1 MNDFLPDTAPGFD
14 QPVAVLKHCH
24 NRIRKQLGTLER
36 LLAHLPEHGAD
47 EAARQAA
54 TAVLK
59 YFEKAAHLHHEDEE
73 QDLIPMLRAVA
84 QGEDAATLQALAP
97 VILQDHKEM
106 DALWQDLHEQL
117 SHIADGSA
125 AVLSTS
131 AVQRFSQRYSS
142 HMEREESTMAPM
154 ALRLFSP
161 AQMTQLGEAM
171 QRRRGIG
178 AKPVADAPEPVTP
191 PIGDAAA
198 GKSIGDAAAGKSIGD
213 AVAGKSIGD
222 AVAGKSIGDAVA
234 GKSIGD
240 AVADLRKDYGQAS
253 LNEDDVLDD
262 PMLQFTRWFEQAIKA
277 EVNEPN
283 AMNVATVD
291 ANGRPSSRIVLVK
304 QFDERGF
311 TWYTNYDSRKAQE
324 LRANPYAALLFF
336 WSELERQVRIEGRV
350 ETTSAEESD
359 KYFHSRPLKS
369 RLSAIAS
376 QQSAPIENRTA
387 LERNYEAV
395 AATAGDAPARPVNWG
410 GFRLV
415 PERIEFW
422 QGRRSRFH
430 DRIVYERQEDGS
442 WARQRLQP

>member
-1 MNDFLPDTAPGFD
+1 MTLNLHDTAPDFD
-14 QPVAVLKHCH
+14 QPIAVLKHCH
-24 NRIRKQLGTLER
+24 GRIRKQLATLDK
-36 LLAHLPEHGAD
+36 LLAHLPEFGAD
-47 EAARQAA
+47 EQARQAA
-54 TAVLK
+54 RAVLN
-59 YFEKAAHLHHEDEE
+59 YFEKAAHLHHDDEE

-84 QGEDAATLQALAP
+84 QGDDAATLQALAP

-117 SHIADGSA
+117 SAIAEGQAASLSA
-125 AVLSTS
+125 S
-131 AVQRFSQRYSS
+131 AVQRFSQRYLA

-161 AQMTQLGEAM
+161 EQMAQLGKAM

-178 AKPVADAPEPVTP
+178 AEASP
-191 PIGDAAA
+191 PPSVGQ
-198 GKSIGDAAAGKSIGD
+198 
-213 AVAGKSIGD
+213 
-222 AVAGKSIGDAVA
+222 
-234 GKSIGD
+234 

-253 LNEDDVLDD
+253 LNEDEVLDD
-262 PMLQFTRWFEQAIKA
+262 PMLQFTQWFEQALKA

-283 AMNVATVD
+283 AMSVATVA

-311 TWYTNYDSRKAQE
+311 TWYTNYDSRKGQE
-324 LRANPYAALLFF
+324 LEDNQYAALLFF

-350 ETTSAEESD
+350 ERTSSEESD
-359 KYFHSRPLKS
+359 RYFRSRPLKS

-376 QQSAPIENRTA
+376 HQSAPIGSRAE
-387 LERNYEAV
+387 LEQNYEAV
-395 AATAGDAPARPVNWG
+395 ARQAGEEPARPENWG

-415 PERIEFW
+415 PERLEFW

-442 WARQRLQP
+442 WTRLRLQP

>member
-14 QPVAVLKHCH
+14 QPIAVLKHCH
-24 NRIRKQLGTLER
+24 GRIRKQLATLER
-36 LLAHLPEHGAD
+36 LLSHLPEHGAD

-54 TAVLK
+54 GAVLK
-59 YFEKAAHLHHEDEE
+59 YFEKAAHLHHDDEE

-97 VILQDHKEM
+97 IILQDHKEM

-117 SHIADGSA
+117 TAIADGSA
-125 AVLSTS
+125 ATLTASN
-131 AVQRFSQRYSS
+131 VQRFVQRYTA

-154 ALRLFSP
+154 AVRLFSP
-161 AQMTQLGEAM
+161 EQMTQLGTSM
-171 QRRRGIG
+171 QRRRGLG
-178 AKPVADAPEPVTP
+178 ETPAAP
-191 PIGDAAA
+191 A
-198 GKSIGDAAAGKSIGD
+198 IGD
-213 AVAGKSIGD
+213 AVAS
-222 AVAGKSIGDAVA
+222 
-234 GKSIGD
+234 
-240 AVADLRKDYGQAS
+240 LRKDYGQAS
-253 LNEDDVLDD
+253 LNEDEVLDD
-262 PMLQFTRWFEQAIKA
+262 PMQQFTQWFEQAIKA
-277 EVNEPN
+277 QVNEPN
-283 AMNVATVD
+283 AMNVATVAAD
-291 ANGRPSSRIVLVK
+291 GRPSSRIVLVK
-304 QFDERGF
+304 QFDARGF

-359 KYFHSRPLKS
+359 KYFGSRPLKS

-376 QQSAPIENRTA
+376 QQSAPIDNRAA

-395 AATAGDAPARPVNWG
+395 AAVAGDAPARPSNWG

>member
-14 QPVAVLKHCH
+14 QPIAVLKHCH
-24 NRIRKQLGTLER
+24 GRIRKQLATLER
-36 LLAHLPEHGAD
+36 LLSHLPEHGAD

-54 TAVLK
+54 SAVMK

-84 QGEDAATLQALAP
+84 QGDDAATLQALAP
-97 VILQDHKEM
+97 VILQDHKDM

-117 SHIADGSA
+117 ASIADGSA
-125 AVLSTS
+125 SLLS
-131 AVQRFSQRYSS
+131 APGVQRFVQRYTA
-142 HMEREESTMAPM
+142 HMEREESMVAPM
-154 ALRLFSP
+154 ALRLFSNE
-161 AQMTQLGEAM
+161 QMQRLGAAM
-171 QRRRGIG
+171 QRRRGLG
-178 AKPVADAPEPVTP
+178 NESAASMP
-191 PIGDAAA
+191 AAA
-198 GKSIGDAAAGKSIGD
+198 VGD
-213 AVAGKSIGD
+213 AVAG
-222 AVAGKSIGDAVA
+222 
-234 GKSIGD
+234 
-240 AVADLRKDYGQAS
+240 LRKDYGQAS
-253 LNEDDVLDD
+253 LDEGDVLED
-262 PMLQFTRWFEQAIKA
+262 PMLQFTRWFEQALKA

-283 AMNVATVD
+283 AMNVATVGPD
-291 ANGRPSSRIVLVK
+291 GRPSSRIVLVK

-311 TWYTNYDSRKAQE
+311 TWYTNYDSRKGEE

-350 ETTSAEESD
+350 ELTSAEESD

-376 QQSAPIENRTA
+376 RQSAPIADRAA
-387 LERNYEAV
+387 LEHNYEAV
-395 AATAGDAPARPVNWG
+395 AAEAGEAPPRPANWG

-430 DRIVYERQEDGS
+430 DRIVYTRQEDGS
-442 WARQRLQP
+442 WSRQRLQP

>member
-1 MNDFLPDTAPGFD
+1 MNDSLLDAAPGFD
-14 QPVAVLKHCH
+14 QPIAVLKHCH
-24 NRIRKQLGTLER
+24 GRIRKQLATLER
-36 LLAHLPEHGAD
+36 LLAHLPTHGAD
-47 EAARQAA
+47 EQARQAA
-54 TAVLK
+54 SAVLK

-73 QDLIPMLRAVA
+73 QDLIPMLRATA

-97 VILQDHKEM
+97 TILQDHKEM

-117 SHIADGSA
+117 TAIAAGSA
-125 AVLSTS
+125 TALSTS
-131 AVQRFSQRYSS
+131 SVQRFVQRYTA

-154 ALRLFSP
+154 AMRLFSP
-161 AQMTQLGEAM
+161 EQMARLGAAM
-171 QRRRGIG
+171 GRRRGID
-178 AKPVADAPEPVTP
+178 ATPAPTAADVS
-191 PIGDAAA
+191 AAA
-198 GKSIGDAAAGKSIGD
+198 PAIGD
-213 AVAGKSIGD
+213 AVAG
-222 AVAGKSIGDAVA
+222 
-234 GKSIGD
+234 
-240 AVADLRKDYGQAS
+240 LRKDYGQAS
-253 LNEDDVLDD
+253 LNEDDVRDD
-262 PMLQFTRWFEQAIKA
+262 PIAQFTQWFEQALKA

-291 ANGRPSSRIVLVK
+291 LDGRPSSRIVLVK
-304 QFDERGF
+304 QFDARGF

-324 LRANPYAALLFF
+324 LRANPHAALLFF

-376 QQSAPIENRTA
+376 QQSAPIANRAA
-387 LERNYEAV
+387 LEQNYEAV
-395 AATAGDAPARPVNWG
+395 AAGAGEAPPRPDNWG

-430 DRIVYERQEDGS
+430 DRIVYTRQEDGS
-442 WARQRLQP
+442 WTRQRLQP

>member
-1 MNDFLPDTAPGFD
+1 MNESLLDDAPGFD
-14 QPVAVLKHCH
+14 QPIAVLKHCH
-24 NRIRKQLGTLER
+24 GRIRKQLATLER

-47 EAARQAA
+47 EQARQAA
-54 TAVLK
+54 AAVLK
-59 YFEKAAHLHHEDEE
+59 YFEKAAHLHHDDEE

-97 VILQDHKEM
+97 TILQDHKEM
-106 DALWQDLHEQL
+106 DAIWQDLHEQL
-117 SHIADGSA
+117 TAIAEGSA
-125 AVLSTS
+125 STLSS
-131 AVQRFSQRYSS
+131 SNVQRFVQRYTA

-154 ALRLFSP
+154 AMRLFSSE
-161 AQMTQLGEAM
+161 QMARLGAAM
-171 QRRRGIG
+171 GRRRGIEVGNG
-178 AKPVADAPEPVTP
+178 APAVAAP
-191 PIGDAAA
+191 A
-198 GKSIGDAAAGKSIGD
+198 IGD
-213 AVAGKSIGD
+213 AVAG
-222 AVAGKSIGDAVA
+222 
-234 GKSIGD
+234 
-240 AVADLRKDYGQAS
+240 LRKDYGQAS

-262 PMLQFTRWFEQAIKA
+262 PIAQFTRWFEQALKA

-291 ANGRPSSRIVLVK
+291 ADGRPSSRIVLVK
-304 QFDERGF
+304 QFDARGF

-324 LRANPYAALLFF
+324 LRANPHAALLFF

-350 ETTSAEESD
+350 ETTSPEESD

-376 QQSAPIENRTA
+376 RQSAPIANRAA
-387 LERNYEAV
+387 LEQNYEAV
-395 AATAGDAPARPVNWG
+395 AAQAGEAPPRPANWG

-430 DRIVYERQEDGS
+430 DRIVYTRQEDGS
-442 WARQRLQP
+442 WTRERLQP

>member
-1 MNDFLPDTAPGFD
+1 MNDFLPDSAPGFD
-14 QPVAVLKHCH
+14 QPIAVLKHCH
-24 NRIRKQLGTLER
+24 GRIRKQLTTLER
-36 LLAHLPEHGAD
+36 LLSHLPEHGAD
-47 EAARQAA
+47 EQARQAA
-54 TAVLK
+54 AAVLK
-59 YFEKAAHLHHEDEE
+59 YFEKAAHLHHDDEE

-97 VILQDHKEM
+97 VILQDHKDM

-117 SHIADGSA
+117 TGVADGSA
-125 AVLSTS
+125 STLSAS
-131 AVQRFSQRYSS
+131 SVQRFAQRYTA

-154 ALRLFSP
+154 AMRLFSRE
-161 AQMTQLGEAM
+161 QMRQLGDAM
-171 QRRRGIG
+171 QRRRGIEAG
-178 AKPVADAPEPVTP
+178 KGEP
-191 PIGDAAA
+191 AAA
-198 GKSIGDAAAGKSIGD
+198 PAIGD
-213 AVAGKSIGD
+213 AVAG
-222 AVAGKSIGDAVA
+222 
-234 GKSIGD
+234 
-240 AVADLRKDYGQAS
+240 LRKDYGQAS
-253 LNEDDVLDD
+253 LNEEDVLDD
-262 PMLQFTRWFEQAIKA
+262 PMLQFTRWFEQALRA
-277 EVNEPN
+277 QVNEPN

-291 ANGRPSSRIVLVK
+291 ADGRPSSRIVLVK

-324 LRANPYAALLFF
+324 LRTNPYAALLFF

-376 QQSAPIENRTA
+376 QQSAPIANRAA
-387 LERNYEAV
+387 LEQNYEAV
-395 AATAGDAPARPVNWG
+395 AATAGDAPPRPANWG

-430 DRIVYERQEDGS
+430 DRIVYLRQEDGS

>member
-1 MNDFLPDTAPGFD
+1 
-14 QPVAVLKHCH
+14 
-24 NRIRKQLGTLER
+24 
-36 LLAHLPEHGAD
+36 
-47 EAARQAA
+47 
-54 TAVLK
+54 
-59 YFEKAAHLHHEDEE
+59 
-73 QDLIPMLRAVA
+73 
-84 QGEDAATLQALAP
+84 
-97 VILQDHKEM
+97 
-106 DALWQDLHEQL
+106 
-117 SHIADGSA
+117 
-125 AVLSTS
+125 
-131 AVQRFSQRYSS
+131 
-142 HMEREESTMAPM
+142 MEREESTMAPM

-161 AQMTQLGEAM
+161 EQMTQLGTAM

-178 AKPVADAPEPVTP
+178 ADVS
-191 PIGDAAA
+191 AAA
-198 GKSIGDAAAGKSIGD
+198 PQACAPAIGD
-213 AVAGKSIGD
+213 AVAG
-222 AVAGKSIGDAVA
+222 
-234 GKSIGD
+234 
-240 AVADLRKDYGQAS
+240 LRKDYGQAS

-262 PMLQFTRWFEQAIKA
+262 PMLQFTRWFEQALKA
-277 EVNEPN
+277 QVNEPN

-291 ANGRPSSRIVLVK
+291 ARGRPSSRIVLVK

-376 QQSAPIENRTA
+376 QQSAPIDNRAA

-395 AATAGDAPARPVNWG
+395 AATAGDAPARPSNWG

>member
-14 QPVAVLKHCH
+14 QPIAVLKHCH
-24 NRIRKQLGTLER
+24 GRIRKQLSTLER
-36 LLAHLPEHGAD
+36 LLSHLPEHGAD

-54 TAVLK
+54 SAVLK
-59 YFEKAAHLHHEDEE
+59 YFEKAAHLHHDDEE

-84 QGEDAATLQALAP
+84 QGDDAATLQALAP
-97 VILQDHKEM
+97 VILQDHQDM

-117 SHIADGSA
+117 TAIAEGSA
-125 AVLSTS
+125 SVLSTS
-131 AVQRFSQRYSS
+131 SVQRFSQRYSS

-161 AQMTQLGEAM
+161 EQMAQLGTAM

-178 AKPVADAPEPVTP
+178 A
-191 PIGDAAA
+191 DAAA
-198 GKSIGDAAAGKSIGD
+198 TAPA
-213 AVAGKSIGD
+213 
-222 AVAGKSIGDAVA
+222 
-234 GKSIGD
+234 IGD

-253 LNEDDVLDD
+253 LDEDAVLDD
-262 PMLQFTRWFEQAIKA
+262 PMLQFTRWFEQALQA
-277 EVNEPN
+277 QVNEPN

-291 ANGRPSSRIVLVK
+291 ARGRPSSRIVLVK

-376 QQSAPIENRTA
+376 QQSAPIDNRAA
-387 LERNYEAV
+387 LERSYEAV
-395 AATAGDAPARPVNWG
+395 AAAAGDAPARPSNWG

-430 DRIVYERQEDGS
+430 DRIVYARQENGS

>member
-1 MNDFLPDTAPGFD
+1 MKNLLPETAPGFD

-24 NRIRKQLGTLER
+24 GRIRKQLATLEK

-47 EAARQAA
+47 EQARQAA
-54 TAVLK
+54 AAVIN
-59 YFEKAAHLHHEDEE
+59 YFDKAAHLHHDDEE

-117 SHIADGSA
+117 AAIADGSA
-125 AVLSTS
+125 AALSAST
-131 AVQRFSQRYSS
+131 VQRFVQRYTS

-161 AQMTQLGEAM
+161 AQMAQLGQSM
-171 QRRRGIG
+171 QSRRGI
-178 AKPVADAPEPVTP
+178 APSVPDK
-191 PIGDAAA
+191 PIGH
-198 GKSIGDAAAGKSIGD
+198 S
-213 AVAGKSIGD
+213 
-222 AVAGKSIGDAVA
+222 
-234 GKSIGD
+234 
-240 AVADLRKDYGQAS
+240 VADLRKDYGQAS
-253 LNEDDVLDD
+253 LDESDVADD
-262 PMLQFTRWFEQAIKA
+262 PIAQFTAWFEQALKA

-283 AMNVATVD
+283 AMTLSTAD
-291 ANGRPSSRIVLVK
+291 AHGRPSSRIVLVK
-304 QFDERGF
+304 QFDPRGF
-311 TWYTNYDSRKAQE
+311 TWYTNYDSQKAQQ

-350 ETTSAEESD
+350 ERTAADESD
-359 KYFHSRPLKS
+359 KYFHSRPVKS

-376 QQSAPIENRTA
+376 HQSAPIESRAA
-387 LERNYEAV
+387 LEQNYEAV
-395 AATAGDAPARPVNWG
+395 ARQYGEEPPRPDNWG

-442 WARQRLQP
+442 WTRQRLQP